1 MKREPI
7 LFLTAMSILFLV
19 LGIAVTIML
28 PALEAPGPSPLANR
42 YSDEEARGKKIYER
56 EGCWYCHTQQVRAP
70 ETGIGTVHERGDI
83 GLESQP
89 GDSFYD
95 RPALWGTQRQ
105 GPDLAHVAGRKPY
118 GNSMPWHVAHL
129 RTPGAVHPG
138 TLMPSFA
145 HLPDAELR
153 ALAAY
158 LVTLE

>member
-1 MKREPI
+1 MKKEPI
-7 LFLTAMSILFLV
+7 IYLTAMSIVFFV

-42 YSDEEARGKKIYER
+42 YSEKEALGKKIYER

-70 ETGIGTVHERGDI
+70 EAGIGTVHERGDI
-83 GLESQP
+83 GPESLP

-105 GPDLAHVAGRKPY
+105 GPDLSHVASREPY
-118 GNSMPWHVAHL
+118 GDSRPWHVLHL
-129 RTPGAVHPG
+129 RTPDSFYPG
-138 TLMPSFA
+138 TFMPSFD
-145 HLPDAELR
+145 HLPDDELR

-158 LVTLE
+158 LVTLK